1 MQRVIPKVEKIADFG
16 SGEPFVARIVMGL
29 PEILRATEYQNQEEI
44 EEAIMEIFMNGL
56 APAFRSIQSLRE
68 IENGKRERLLMDL
81 RKEYFAFYDRLWAA
95 YKDRMQEVIRRLGYD
110 DFGFLFSTDEDF
122 EKKATAFFDKHP
134 EVRRERLEFL
144 RNHRSGWQNAV
155 ARFRNEYAEHQKI
168 FDKDVEELLSLDAA
182 EICFKNCWTAIE
194 MILAELISTR
204 LYPFAGIEEIPESER
219 DPSVPK
225 RFRVMYRM

>member
-1 MQRVIPKVEKIADFG
+1 MQRVVPKVEKIADFG

-29 PEILRATEYQNQEEI
+29 PEILRATEYQNQREI
-44 EEAIMEIFMNGL
+44 EEAIMEMFMNGL
-56 APAFRSIQSLRE
+56 APAFRSLQSLRE
-68 IENGKRERLLMDL
+68 IESGERERLLIDL
-81 RKEYFAFYDRLWAA
+81 RKEYFAFYDRIWAA
-95 YKDRMQEVIRRLGYD
+95 YMDRMQEVIRRLGYD
-110 DFGFLFSTDEDF
+110 DFGFLFLNDKDF

-134 EVRRERLEFL
+134 EVRRDLLVFLEKN
-144 RNHRSGWQNAV
+144 RAGWQNAV
-155 ARFRNEYAEHQKI
+155 ARFRNNYAQHQKM

-204 LYPFAGIEEIPESER
+204 LFPFTGIEEIPESER